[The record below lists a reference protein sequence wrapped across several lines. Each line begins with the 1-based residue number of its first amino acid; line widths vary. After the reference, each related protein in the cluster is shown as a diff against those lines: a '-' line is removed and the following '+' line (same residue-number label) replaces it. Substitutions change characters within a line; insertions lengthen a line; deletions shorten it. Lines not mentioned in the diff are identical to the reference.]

1 MDKKLKEAI
10 NEEYRSAEHKAVRY
24 FEALQ
29 NQLTDQSYV
38 SSLINDFQTWKIN
51 HIHSPSILT
60 YFSRKKRKPTVKGY
74 RPYIEWLNYAG
85 KLDDYLNRSI
95 SYLYMRDL
103 GKTLSSQHTQERIDE
118 VVNNV
123 KTHLLKK
130 DAKNDNF
137 SVSSLYK
144 LAKKEK
150 VEHTMI
156 FVLEKLKRVTAHIP
170 SGMSV
175 EHAQRKILK
184 ILAGVLMHELEER
197 RSIDLSEQV
206 RKYRL
211 EKAIKLGFY
220 YGITYPLI
228 DDLLDAKILSKDE
241 EKQYAT
247 LIRTTLETG
256 EVPALDSWYGENKEL
271 ILFIHS
277 ELKEAF
283 EYMKLQHDDR
293 TWKLFLKQAHIF
305 FHSQEVDREKKLT
318 NSTYS
323 NEEIY
328 IPVILKS
335 SASRQ
340 IVRSLMNA
348 PEDEG
353 YDKRTFYYGIYN
365 QLADDLAD
373 MFDDKKDG
381 AVTPY
386 TYYLTYHT
394 TRKDLI
400 NPFEMYWTVIS
411 YLIHDVYQA
420 DFKTKEVILDRAING
435 LKRLKEKL
443 GEQKYSDLMGIFT
456 KRMSTFN
463 RILQQMVEKADDVD
477 FFDKLLRDHM
487 ITTLKENRREQEE
500 FSEMI
505 QSIRS
510 PIDKMLPITE
520 NALLEKDIVTEA
532 ANYSLAGTGKRI
544 RPIITWFMGVKEFEL
559 DNAQIVPLLKSV
571 EYMHTASL
579 IFDDLP
585 SQDNAAMRRGR
596 PTLHEVYDTAT
607 AELTGLFLTQKAIE
621 EQATL
626 QAFEGSIILK
636 LIGYTTKATADM
648 CKGQLMDLES
658 RGKQLTLQEL
668 NTLCFYKTGIG
679 FEASLLMPAILAGVS
694 NEVMDLLKKY
704 AYHAGIAFQIKDDLL
719 DVEGEQKTLGK
730 KSGMDKDND
739 TSTFVTVLGLEGA
752 RKEMWEH
759 YCMAL
764 DLVELLPK
772 KTNFLKFLVDY
783 MINRTR

>member
-1 MDKKLKEAI
+1 MKKRIKVKI
-10 NEEYRSAEHKAVRY
+10 NEEYRSAEHKAAHY
-24 FEALQ
+24 FHSLQ
-29 NQLTDQSYV
+29 NQLTDKSYV
-38 SSLINDFQTWKIN
+38 SRLTNDFQTWKIS

-60 YFSRKKRKPTVKGY
+60 YFSRKKRKPVVKGY
-74 RPYIEWLNYAG
+74 RTYIEWLNYVG

-103 GKTLSSQHTQERIDE
+103 GKALSSQSTQERINE
-118 VVNNV
+118 VVKNMKN
-123 KTHLLKK
+123 HLLKK
-130 DAKNDNF
+130 DAEEGNF
-137 SVSSLYK
+137 SVSSIYK
-144 LAKKEK
+144 LAKKEA

-156 FVLEKLKRVTAHIP
+156 WVLERLKQVTSHIP
-170 SGMSV
+170 AGMSV

-197 RSIDLSEQV
+197 RELELSNQERQT
-206 RKYRL
+206 RL

-220 YGITYPLI
+220 YGLTYPLI
-228 DDLLDAKILSKDE
+228 DDLLDAKILSLE
-241 EKQYAT
+241 EEIQYSN
-247 LIRTTLETG
+247 LIRHTLETG
-256 EVPALDSWYGENKEL
+256 EVPDLGKWSGKNKEL
-271 ILFIHS
+271 IQFIHK

-283 EYMKLQHDDR
+283 EYMKKQHDNQ
-293 TWKLFLKQAHIF
+293 TWELFLNQSYIF
-305 FHSQEVDREKKLT
+305 FHSQEVDRKKELT

-323 NEEIY
+323 NEELY

-340 IVRSLMNA
+340 IVRSLMDA

-353 YDKRTFYYGIYN
+353 YDQRTFYYGIYN

-386 TYYLTYHT
+386 TYYLTYYQ

-411 YLIHDVYQA
+411 YLIHDVYHS
-420 DFKTKEVILDRAING
+420 DSKTQEVILDRAING

-443 GEQKYSDLMGIFT
+443 GEQKYRDLMGILT
-456 KRMSTFN
+456 KGFPTFN
-463 RILQQMVEKADDVD
+463 RLLQQMVAKADDVD

-487 ITTLKENRREQEE
+487 IATLKENRREQTE
-500 FSEMI
+500 FSEMF

-510 PIDKMLPITE
+510 PIEKMLPITE
-520 NALLEKDIVTEA
+520 DTMLEKDIVTEA
-532 ANYSLAGTGKRI
+532 ANYSLAGDGKRL
-544 RPIITWFMGVKEFEL
+544 RPIITWFIGVKELEL
-559 DNAQIVPLLKSV
+559 DNAQIVPLLRSV

-585 SQDNAAMRRGR
+585 TQDNAVMRRGR
-596 PTLHEVYDTAT
+596 PTLHEVYNSAT

-621 EQATL
+621 EQASL
-626 QAFEGSIILK
+626 QDFAGSIVLK
-636 LIGYTTKATADM
+636 LIQYTTKATADM
-648 CKGQLMDLES
+648 CKGQVMDLES
-658 RGKQLTLQEL
+658 RRKQLSLQEL

-679 FEASLLMPAILAGVS
+679 FEAALLMPAILAGVS
-694 NEVMDLLKKY
+694 EEVKDQLKKY

-719 DVEGEQKTLGK
+719 DAEGSKEVLGK
-730 KSGMDKDND
+730 EAGMDKDND
-739 TSTFVTVLGLEGA
+739 ASTFVTVLGLEGA
-752 RKEMWEH
+752 KKEMWEH

-764 DLVELLPK
+764 EMVNSLPK
-772 KTNFLKFLVDY
+772 KTNFLKCLVDY
-783 MINRTR
+783 IVNRNR

>member
-1 MDKKLKEAI
+1 MNIKLKDAI
-10 NEEYRSAEHKAVRY
+10 NEEYRSAEHKAARY
-24 FEALQ
+24 FQSLQ

-38 SSLINDFQTWKIN
+38 SRLTNDFQTWKIN

-60 YFSRKKRKPTVKGY
+60 YFSRKKRKPIVKGY

-103 GKTLSSQHTQERIDE
+103 GKMLSSRHTQERMDE

-130 DAKNDNF
+130 DIKNDSF

-156 FVLEKLKRVTAHIP
+156 WLLEKLKQVTSQIP
-170 SGMSV
+170 KGMSV

-184 ILAGVLMHELEER
+184 ILAGVLMHELEDR
-197 RSIDLSEQV
+197 RGIELSEQD
-206 RKYRL
+206 RQTRL
-211 EKAIKLGFY
+211 EKAMKLGFY
-220 YGITYPLI
+220 YGLTYPLI
-228 DDLLDAKILSKDE
+228 DDLLDAKILSIEE
-241 EKQYAT
+241 EKQYTT

-256 EVPALDSWYGENKEL
+256 IVPELGRWHGENKEL
-271 ILFIHS
+271 IAFIHS

-283 EYMKLQHDDR
+283 EYMRLQHDSM
-293 TWKLFLKQAHIF
+293 TWELFLSQSYIF

-348 PEDEG
+348 PKDEG

-386 TYYLTYHT
+386 TYYLTYHQ

-400 NPFEMYWTVIS
+400 NPFEMYWAVIS
-411 YLIHDVYQA
+411 YLIHEVYQS
-420 DFKTKEVILDRAING
+420 DSKTQEVILDRAING

-443 GEQKYSDLMGIFT
+443 GEQKYSDLMRILTKGIT
-456 KRMSTFN
+456 PFN

-505 QSIRS
+505 QAIRS

-544 RPIITWFMGVKEFEL
+544 RPIITWFIGVKEFEL

-626 QAFEGSIILK
+626 QDFDGSIVLK
-636 LIGYTTKATADM
+636 LIRYTTKATADM

-719 DVEGEQKTLGK
+719 DTEGELKTLGK
-730 KSGMDKDND
+730 KAGMDEDND
-739 TSTFVTVLGLEGA
+739 TSTFVTVLGVEGA

-759 YCMAL
+759 YCIAL
-764 DLVELLPK
+764 DIVEALPT
-772 KTNFLKFLVDY
+772 KTSFLKYLVDY
-783 MINRTR
+783 MVNRTR